1 MARINPNGNSGL
13 TNAQKW
19 SLEGK
24 AKSGWKLYFTEREYT
39 YELLETRNNVRPVV
53 QAIRNGETPDIEHLT
68 KMFLELYDKVG
79 EITDC
84 PVCFD
89 GMTKENTTVPMC
101 GHLVCKAC
109 KAKLEEC
116 PICRK
121 KY

>member
-1 MARINPNGNSGL
+1 MANPNGNSGL
-13 TNAQKW
+13 TNKEKW
-19 SLEGK
+19 ALEGK
-24 AKSGWKLYFTEREYT
+24 AKSGWKLYFIEREYT
-39 YELLETRNNVRPVV
+39 YELLATRNNVRPMV
-53 QAIRNGETPDIEHLT
+53 QAIRGGETPDIQHLT
-68 KMFLELYDKVG
+68 RMFLELYDKVG

-84 PVCFD
+84 PVCFE